1 MALHNG
7 IRDGVAYQDGKV
19 FTPMHVRDN
28 PLVFAGRSV
37 EIPKAQPAGTTTS
50 PSKNQNKMLQVA

>member
-19 FTPMHVRDN
+19 FTPMHVRED
-28 PLVFAGRSV
+28 PLFFAGCSV
-37 EIPKAQPAGTTTS
+37 QMPKAQKDRTT
-50 PSKNQNKMLQVA
+50 PSLSRSNP